1 MTTMETK
8 TKKKKSTKPPKT
20 MWSTRH
26 YGILLF
32 ICVVMKVVCNAHY
45 KKSKAFQ
52 QQKNKGPMLVL
63 CNHMSALDFC
73 FFSSAFFFKRVSFV
87 VAENMKY
94 STPLFAKM
102 ITGYRCILKKQY
114 YSDFSCIKN
123 IKRYLDAGISVCL
136 CPEGKVAAEGKTGVI
151 PSSIAKLVKWLGY
164 PVATIVT
171 TGAGLTRPKWAHTLR
186 RGRVDSRCDMLFD
199 VEELKSATNDEIMDK
214 IKDALYVN
222 EHVYQLENGTRFHG
236 LRYAEGL
243 ERLLY
248 RCPKCG
254 AEFAITAKGDTL
266 TCEKCKN
273 TVRYSK
279 KGGLHPARD
288 SVCPERIDLWY
299 DLEREQIALEVAED
313 DFCLEYPVHLFIE
326 NESKDGYKF
335 VTSGNLMLDKTEIAF
350 DSTMDYRP
358 KNVETEYK
366 IGDMEL
372 VFDDNCDK
380 EPVEDE
386 FKHISMPV
394 KNYVTIANIPGT
406 SVDIYDDKHTY
417 RMIFARELVAT
428 KYALAIEEMA
438 RQRGDQQ

>member
-1 MTTMETK
+1 
-8 TKKKKSTKPPKT
+8 
-20 MWSTRH
+20 
-26 YGILLF
+26 
-32 ICVVMKVVCNAHY
+32 
-45 KKSKAFQ
+45 
-52 QQKNKGPMLVL
+52 
-63 CNHMSALDFC
+63 MSALDFC
-73 FFSSAFFFKRVSFV
+73 YFSSAFFFKKVNFV

-123 IKRYLDAGISVCL
+123 IKKYLDAGISVCL

-186 RGRVDSRCDMLFD
+186 RGRVDSYCDMLFD
-199 VEELKSATNDEIMDK
+199 IETLTAASQDEVMDK
-214 IKDALYVN
+214 IKKALYLN
-222 EHVYQLENGTRFHG
+222 EHTYQLEKGTRFYG
-236 LRYAEGL
+236 TRYAEGL

-254 AEFAITAKGDTL
+254 EEFVTTSKGDTL

-279 KGGLHPARD
+279 KGGLHPIGD
-288 SVCPERIDLWY
+288 SLCPERIDLWY
-299 DLEREQIALEVAED
+299 DLEREAVAREIEED
-313 DFCLEYPVHLFIE
+313 GFRMEYPVHLFVE
-326 NESKDGYKF
+326 NEKKDGYKF
-335 VTSGNLMLDKTEIAF
+335 VASGSLALDKTEIAF
-350 DSTMDYRP
+350 KSTMTERP
-358 KNVETEYK
+358 KKVDTEYK

-372 VFDDNCDK
+372 VFDKDCET

-386 FKHISMPV
+386 FMTISMPV
-394 KNYVTIANIPGT
+394 KNLVTVANIPGT
-406 SVDIYDDKHTY
+406 SVDLYDEKHTY
-417 RMIFARELVAT
+417 RMIFARELGAT

-438 RQRGDQQ
+438 RLRGERQ

>member
-1 MTTMETK
+1 MTTMKSKK
-8 TKKKKSTKPPKT
+8 TTKPPAT
-20 MWSTRH
+20 MWSTRY

-45 KKSKAFQ
+45 KKSKSFQ
-52 QQKNKGPMLVL
+52 VQKNKGPMLVL

-73 FFSSAFFFKRVSFV
+73 HFSSPFFFKKVSFV

-114 YSDFSCIKN
+114 YSDFSCIRN
-123 IKRYLDAGISVCL
+123 IKKYLDAGISVCL

-171 TGAGLTRPKWAHTLR
+171 SGAGLTRPKWAHTMR
-186 RGRVDSRCDMLFD
+186 RGRVDSYCDMLFD
-199 VEELKSATNDEIMDK
+199 ADELKSASNDEVMEK
-214 IKDALYVN
+214 IKDALYLN
-222 EHVYQLENGTRFHG
+222 EHVNQLEKGVKFHG
-236 LRYAEGL
+236 TRYAEGL

-248 RCPKCG
+248 YCPKCG
-254 AEFAITAKGDTL
+254 AEFAISAKGDTL

-279 KGGLHPARD
+279 KGGLNPVGD
-288 SVCPERIDLWY
+288 SICPERIDLWH
-299 DLEREQIALEVAED
+299 DLEREVVSREVEAEN
-313 DFCLEYPVHLFIE
+313 FRLEYPVHLFVE
-326 NESKDGYKF
+326 NDEKDGYKF
-335 VTSGNLMLDKTEIAF
+335 ITSGNLTLDKTEIAF
-350 DSTMDYRP
+350 HSSLTKRP
-358 KNVETEYK
+358 KNVDTEYK
-366 IGDMEL
+366 VGDMEI
-372 VFDDNCDK
+372 VFDEGGET

-386 FKHISMPV
+386 FMALSMPV

-417 RMIFARELVAT
+417 RLIFARELAST

-438 RQRGDQQ
+438 RQRGDKL